1 MKILITGASGLVGS
15 YIAKRFF
22 DLGEIYALKRPQ
34 SGNSLL
40 QDNRINW
47 LEGDINDYQSL
58 EAAFEG
64 MDMIIHVAGLVSYLD
79 KDKKALMEVN
89 LVGTTNVVNVMLQK
103 NIKKLIHISS
113 VAALGRTPDVFTVT
127 ENQKWTESPLNS
139 PYAISKY
146 LGELEVWRAAQEG
159 LDVIVVY
166 PSVALG
172 KISDDRTS
180 TKIYDYVLKENSY
193 YPTGIINYVD
203 VRDVAEAVAQCYLKE
218 AWGKRYIINA
228 ASISYKQFF
237 EEVAKSFGKKA
248 PNKPISDGMLKV
260 VLAASWL
267 GRLFGFSKI
276 PLSPQTAKLAQLKF
290 TMSNEKIKK
299 ELDFEFKTLSE
310 TFSWAKENQSE

>member
-22 DLGEIYALKRPQ
+22 ALGEIHALKRPQ
-34 SGNSLL
+34 SDDSLL
-40 QDNRINW
+40 QDKRVKWI
-47 LEGDINDYQSL
+47 EGDINDYQSL

-79 KDKKALMEVN
+79 KDKKALMDVN
-89 LVGTTNVVNVMLQK
+89 LIGTANVVNVMLQK

-113 VAALGRTPDVFTVT
+113 VAALGRTPEAFTVT
-127 ENQKWTESPLNS
+127 ESQKWTESPLNS

-166 PSVALG
+166 PSVVLG
-172 KISDDRTS
+172 RITDDRTS

-193 YPTGIINYVD
+193 YPAGIINYVD
-203 VRDVAEAVAQCYLKE
+203 VRDVAEAVAQCYIKE
-218 AWGKRYIINA
+218 TWGMRYIINA
-228 ASISYKQFF
+228 GSIPYKQFF
-237 EEVAKSFGKKA
+237 EKLGKAFGKK
-248 PNKPISDGMLKV
+248 PPTKPISNGMLKI

-267 GRLFGFSKI
+267 GRLLGLSKI
-276 PLSPQTAKLAQLKF
+276 PISPQSAKLAQLKF
-290 TMSNEKIKK
+290 SMSNERIKK
-299 ELDFEFKTLSE
+299 ELNFEFKTLEE
-310 TFSWAKENQSE
+310 TISWAKENES